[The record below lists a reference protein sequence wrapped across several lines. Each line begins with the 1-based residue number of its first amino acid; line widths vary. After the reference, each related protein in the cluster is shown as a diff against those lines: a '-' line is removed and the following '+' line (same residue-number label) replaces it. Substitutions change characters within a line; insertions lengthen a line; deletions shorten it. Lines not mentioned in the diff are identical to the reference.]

1 MENGTVTIGIDF
13 YTALV
18 ENNAIMNDRLARLQK
33 LLDRE
38 RTMVYVRDVANI
50 FGIEIEKEV
59 IE

>member
-1 MENGTVTIGIDF
+1 MNEGTVTIGIDF

-38 RTMVYVRDVANI
+38 RTMVYVKDVANI

-59 IE
+59 I